1 MVSREIL
8 ENYVFNREKPPLL
21 FIAILANDLHSASTI
36 LKNQY
41 GKDNFS
47 LNQLLDI
54 VALVHR
60 FVPFEA
66 RGSLFKV
73 EQWIGDIL

>member
-21 FIAILANDLHSASTI
+21 FIAILANDLHGASTI
-36 LKNQY
+36 LQNQY
-41 GKDNFS
+41 GKDTFS

-54 VALVHR
+54 VSQVHR
-60 FVPFEA
+60 FVPSEA
-66 RGSLFKV
+66 RGSLFKI
-73 EQWIGDIL
+73 EQWIGKPI